1 MQYGA
6 FVAPFYLPMFTTHP
20 EFELPDN
27 DAVLWRYLDLPRYLD
42 LLIKEQLFFPCAS
55 ILEDPFEGM
64 YRVNRQ
70 AFAAQGNPTLVISS
84 WHHNT
89 EENYAMWKIYAQGS
103 AGLAIQ
109 TTFEH
114 LKNSFHKTDKPVW
127 IGKVKYYEEDHPP
140 AMEHRLYAPFLH
152 KRSVFAFEN
161 EVRCCY
167 KPDAADN
174 DYSWEEQD
182 LLSGVF
188 IPVDLSVLIDRI
200 YISPYAPQWFR
211 ELVAGINKRFHIDK
225 EIVHSG
231 ILDRGK

>member
-1 MQYGA
+1 
-6 FVAPFYLPMFTTHP
+6 MFTTHP
-20 EFELPDN
+20 EFELPQN
-27 DAVLWRYLDLPRYLD
+27 DAVLWRYLDLARYLD

-64 YRVNRQ
+64 YRTSNK
-70 AFAAQGNPTLVISS
+70 AYAARTSNNVLVISS

-109 TTFEH
+109 TTCEH
-114 LKNSFHKTDKPVW
+114 LQNSFHKTDKPVW
-127 IGKVKYYEEDHPP
+127 IGKVNYYDEEHPP
-140 AMEHRLYAPFLH
+140 VTGSQLYTPFLY

-167 KPDAADN
+167 KPDAADD

-182 LLSGVF
+182 SLSGVF
-188 IPVDLSVLIDRI
+188 IPVDLSLLIGRI

-211 ELVAGINKRFHIDK
+211 ELVAGVNKRFHIEK
-225 EIVHSG
+225 EIVHSN
-231 ILDRGK
+231 ILEHSKH